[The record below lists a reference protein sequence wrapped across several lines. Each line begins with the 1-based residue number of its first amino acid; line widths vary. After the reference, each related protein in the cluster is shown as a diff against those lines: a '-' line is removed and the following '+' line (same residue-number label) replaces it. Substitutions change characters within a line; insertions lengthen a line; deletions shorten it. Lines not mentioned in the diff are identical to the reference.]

1 MDGEVLSVSQHKT
14 RAKSGGSATPMLGGM
29 AYQNSSSF
37 WRRLIIGAS
46 DASPKILV
54 SLLGAATI
62 AQSFSIRSA
71 VRHASCVWSNPWPT

>member
-37 WRRLIIGAS
+37 WRRLIIGGAS
-46 DASPKILV
+46 YALKILV
-54 SLLGAATI
+54 SPRAARL
-62 AQSFSIRSA
+62 AQSTA
-71 VRHASCVWSNPWPT
+71 